1 MQYNT
6 QVNSIAD
13 IDQGLRQHFVSIFNY
28 MTLALLISG
37 FVSGIVGTTPA
48 FAQIIWGTPLKWAVI
63 FAPLAM
69 SFYMAFKI
77 ESMSL
82 QTAKISLAVFSAL
95 MGLSLSSI
103 FLVFKLGSIVSVFF
117 MAAATFGATALYGYT
132 TKRDLSKMGTFL
144 IMGVFALVI
153 ASVVNIFL
161 ASSVF
166 QTVISVVALLVFTG
180 LTAYDMQNQKALYY
194 ELDGEIRDKAG
205 VMGALSLYMNFINI
219 FTSLLNLFGERE

>member
-6 QVNSIAD
+6 QVNSIAA

-28 MTLALLISG
+28 MTLALLVSG
-37 FVSGIVGTTPA
+37 LVSGIIGTTPA
-48 FAQIIWGTPLKWAVI
+48 FAQVIWGTPLKWAVI

-82 QTAKISLAVFSAL
+82 QTAKLCLVAFSVL

-132 TKRDLSKMGTFL
+132 TKRDLSKWGTFL

-219 FTSLLNLFGERE
+219 FTSLLNLFGEKE

>member
-6 QVNSIAD
+6 QVNSIAN

-28 MTLALLISG
+28 MTLALLVSG
-37 FVSGIVGTTPA
+37 FVSGIIGTSPA
-48 FAQIIWGTPLKWAVI
+48 FAQVIWGTPLKWAVI

-132 TKRDLSKMGTFL
+132 TKRDLSKWGTFL

-219 FTSLLNLFGERE
+219 FTSLLNLFGEKE